1 MTMQKNAIHYHDAN
15 GKYLHVYRHASARRI
30 ATTMADRIT
39 VTLVAN
45 DGSATTG
52 QIMGM
57 MLEDGSG
64 HKFIVNMLNKHTGKT
79 EKKFVVDPSPKS

>member
-1 MTMQKNAIHYHDAN
+1 MKNNTIHYHDSN
-15 GKYLHVYRHASARRI
+15 GNPIYCYRYASARRI
-30 ATTMADRIT
+30 ATTMADRIL

-52 QIMGM
+52 RIMGM

-64 HKFIVNMLNKHTGKT
+64 HRFIVQIMNKHTGKV
-79 EKKFVVDPSPKS
+79 ENKFVQHEGAT